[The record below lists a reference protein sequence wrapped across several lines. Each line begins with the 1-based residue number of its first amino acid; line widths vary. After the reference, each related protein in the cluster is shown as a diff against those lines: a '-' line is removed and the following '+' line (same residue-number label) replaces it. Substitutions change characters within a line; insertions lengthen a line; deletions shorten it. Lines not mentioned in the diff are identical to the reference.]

1 MIKFKILS
9 LALILYLFNF
19 TLAADVA
26 GSKDHPI
33 IGRYPGS
40 EIIQYRERS
49 FDQYVILLG
58 PLSGGKLT
66 KWQEIEGKVTCI
78 TYRAPKDRS
87 PYEVWKNYELAIKK
101 AGFEI
106 LYTTSGKD
114 LSQYPYVVIYKIHGL
129 SAVEFGDREIDYRYL
144 CARTKDGKYHLSLFV
159 AGDSWGRPVV
169 QLDIVESVEIELG
182 LISVSL
188 TTAENIKQGI
198 EEKGS
203 AVLYGIYFDFNSAEI
218 KPESEPVLKELAK
231 FLLEN
236 PDVEVY
242 IVGHTDN
249 IGSLEQ
255 NMDLSKRRAE
265 AVVNFLVEKYG
276 INPARLKAFG
286 VGPLAPVAS
295 NDTEEGRAK
304 NRRVEVVKR

>member
-1 MIKFKILS
+1 MCLCSIVAI
-9 LALILYLFNF
+9 
-19 TLAADVA
+19 ADVA

-40 EIIQYRERS
+40 EIVQYRERN
-49 FDQYVILLG
+49 FDRYTILLG
-58 PLSGGKLT
+58 PLSDGKLT
-66 KWQEIEGKVTCI
+66 RQQEIEGKVTCI

-106 LYTTSGKD
+106 LYTASGKD
-114 LSQYPYVVIYKIHGL
+114 LSKYPYVVIYQIHGL
-129 SAVEFGDREIDYRYL
+129 SAVEFGDREADYKYL
-144 CARTKDGKYHLSLFV
+144 CARTKDGKYYISLFV

-169 QLDIVESVEIELG
+169 QLDVVESVEIELG
-182 LISVSL
+182 LISVNL
-188 TTAENIKQGI
+188 TTAEGIKQSI
-198 EEKGS
+198 EERGS
-203 AVLYGIYFDFNSAEI
+203 AVLYGIHFDFNSAEI

-231 FLLEN
+231 FLLAN

-242 IVGHTDN
+242 IVGHTDST
-249 IGSLEQ
+249 GSLEW
-255 NMDLSKRRAE
+255 NMELSKRRAE
-265 AVVNFLVEKYG
+265 AVVKFLIERYG
-276 INPARLKAFG
+276 INPARLEAFG

-304 NRRVEVVKR
+304 NRRVEVVKK